1 MEDTENYLMHYGV
14 KGMKWGVRRELKK
27 LAPSER
33 QAYVTAKDAKWTEK
47 VNANPKLAKVS
58 RIAARDAKRQ
68 TKKLKADYK
77 ARGLNVRKPGL
88 DQNRYDN
95 ELKGILEHSLDRASY
110 RVHKTSPSRLS
121 EVQIHRHPD
130 GSIEATIV
138 PRTNAKIVKQRGQIA
153 RADEKAAKA
162 AKKAA
167 AAEAK
172 RAASVSHAA
181 DDEITDESFF
191 GLGFMLVPDDEGFV
205 DDILTPFDEMQH
217 DAFQEEMD
225 ATLMHYGVKGMKWGV
240 RKRRSTTPVNT
251 DPTDVTIKSH
261 PGGKIETSGGRNQP
275 PHDDA
280 KKAAAYRQQARAS
293 SPSTLSN
300 QQLRALLERTKLES
314 EYAKIRAAELEAAKS
329 PARKFLEKF
338 LAEEKKTMMSGKK
351 PKTQEA
357 VEHIISLQKK
367 RTAAKAAGTAVKVAT
382 KAIGS

>member
-33 QAYVTAKDAKWTEK
+33 QAYVSAKDAKWTEK

-77 ARGLNVRKPGL
+77 ARGLNIKKPGL
-88 DQNRYDN
+88 DQTRYDN

-130 GSIEATIV
+130 GSIEAMIV

-167 AAEAK
+167 EREAK
-172 RAASVSHAA
+172 LAHA
-181 DDEITDESFF
+181 DEEVTDEMFI

-205 DDILTPFDEMQH
+205 DDILTPFDEMAH

-240 RKRRSTTPVNT
+240 RKRRSSTPVDHT
-251 DPTDVTIKSH
+251 PTDVTVRSH

-300 QQLRALLERTKLES
+300 QQLRALLERTKLET

-367 RTAAKAAGTAVKVAT
+367 RTAAKAGATAVKVAA